1 MSNIVVHLRRHWI
14 ECILAGI
21 AVLSVALGLFTHLHP
36 DNLTHVWFFD
46 VGQGDASL
54 IKTASNQYILI
65 DGGPTDEVVG
75 MLDAVMP
82 MWHRKLD
89 AVILTHP
96 HSDHATGLLSVVDR
110 YPIESFW
117 YTGAEYN
124 SETYK
129 TLIAEVTK
137 QDIPIQLANQND
149 NLSFGES
156 KLEILFPVIEKPFS
170 NDPNA
175 VSIVN
180 TFCYKN
186 FSMLFTGDVPTS
198 EEPGFIARVQDV
210 DVIKVPHH
218 GSRSA
223 SSNSLIS
230 AAKPEVGVIELGADN
245 SFGHPHKEVIDRYQA
260 AGIKLYRTDQGGTI
274 EIVTDGQYYKVL

>member
-1 MSNIVVHLRRHWI
+1 MFNIVVYLRRHRIEWI
-14 ECILAGI
+14 ATGV
-21 AVLSVALGLFTHLHP
+21 AVLSVVLGLFIHLYP
-36 DNLTHVWFFD
+36 DNLTHIWFFN

-89 AVILTHP
+89 AVILTHS
-96 HSDHATGLLSVVDR
+96 HSDHATGLLSVIDR
-110 YPIESFW
+110 YPIGAFW
-117 YTGAEYN
+117 YSGAEYN

-129 TLIAEVTK
+129 ALISEVSR
-137 QDIPIQLANQND
+137 QEIPIQLANQND
-149 NLSFGES
+149 TLLFKES

-180 TFCYKN
+180 TFHYKN
-186 FSMLFTGDVPTS
+186 FSMLFTGDIPTS
-198 EEPGFIARVQDV
+198 EEPGFIASIQDV

-223 SSNSLIS
+223 SSNSLVS
-230 AAKPEVGVIELGADN
+230 AAKPEVGVIGLGADN
-245 SFGHPHKEVIDRYQA
+245 SFGHPHQEVVDRYQA
-260 AGIKLYRTDQGGTI
+260 VGTKLYRTDQDGTI